1 MTDKTAASSKE
12 GRWTPEEHERF
23 VKALSLYGKDW
34 KQVEKYVGTRT
45 VLQVRSHAQKYLLK
59 IKKKYS
65 NCYGPRAEQPQ
76 PEPEGVKKQLH
87 IIEQEYFRKLNTL
100 NYTYFVQMINVSKT
114 TTSNK
119 LPSVD
124 LSELDTSF
132 NYSEP
137 EEKDPRFVFT
147 SVYEEMPVKKSK
159 LSETLSYPKVM

>member
-1 MTDKTAASSKE
+1 MTDKTAISSKD

-34 KQVEKYVGTRT
+34 KQVEKYVATRS

-76 PEPEGVKKQLH
+76 TEPEGVKKQLH

-119 LPSVD
+119 LPPVD
-124 LSELDTSF
+124 LSRSDTSF
-132 NYSEP
+132 DYSEP
-137 EEKDPRFVFT
+137 EEKDPRFVF
-147 SVYEEMPVKKSK
+147 SNVYEELTVKKIK
-159 LSETLSYPKVM
+159 LSDSLSMPKVM